1 MGFSRQEYLS
11 GLPFPSP
18 GTKPGIK
25 PQSPALAG
33 RRFTAGP
40 HGKLS
45 GDAPGINSF
54 HLQGKLI
61 SKNNVS
67 SYTLGNEGEVSKP
80 SKVRPLMDRGAWWAV
95 VYGVMKSWT
104 QLKQLS
110 SSSNNN
116 NGIDSE

>member
-1 MGFSRQEYLS
+1 MGFSRQEYWN

-18 GTKPGIK
+18 GIKPGIK

-67 SYTLGNEGEVSKP
+67 SCTLGNEGEVSKP
-80 SKVRPLMDRGAWWAV
+80 SKVRLPQQGA
-95 VYGVMKSWT
+95 
-104 QLKQLS
+104 
-110 SSSNNN
+110 
-116 NGIDSE
+116 